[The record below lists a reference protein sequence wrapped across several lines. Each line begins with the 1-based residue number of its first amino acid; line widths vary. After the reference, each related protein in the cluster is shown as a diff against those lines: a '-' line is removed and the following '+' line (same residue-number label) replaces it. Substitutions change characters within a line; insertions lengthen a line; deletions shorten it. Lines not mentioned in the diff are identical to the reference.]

1 MPHHRFKL
9 GQTVVAHA
17 PGIPEG
23 PYTIVRLLP
32 LVGKDPSY
40 QGKSDDGVVR
50 ALLESQ
56 ITAVPQSS
64 GIAERV
70 FPKRS

>member
-23 PYTIVRLLP
+23 PYVIIRLLP
-32 LVGKDPSY
+32 PVGNDAHY
-40 QGKSDDGVVR
+40 QGKSEDGMIR
-50 ALLESQ
+50 ALLEPQ
-56 ITAVPQSS
+56 IQAVDP
-64 GIAERV
+64 
-70 FPKRS
+70 PP